1 MDFTRRS
8 FLEKSALAGSFYIVP
23 RHVLGKGFRAPS
35 DQLNIAG
42 VGINGKGMSDVN
54 NAYNE
59 GVNNIA
65 ALCDVDLTR
74 AKPLFDKFAK
84 AGRYQDW
91 RVMLEKE
98 KGIDAVTISTPDHNH
113 AAIAMAAMQLGKHV
127 YVQKPMAH
135 NIFEVRTMTEAARK
149 YKVVSQMG
157 NQGASSPGTQQV
169 VKWFEEGLIGK
180 VHTVNIWTNRPIW
193 PQGIPVPTGKHEK
206 PADLD
211 WDVWLGPASLIDY
224 NPAYHPFKW
233 RGWWNFGTGALGDM
247 GCHLIDGPFRA
258 LGLGYPTEVE
268 ASVGS
273 VFIAGNQPEYLPE
286 GCPPSAAIQLKFPAS
301 KKNKSAVT
309 MNWTDGGIRGFHPD
323 LIPADDS
330 IGTSDNSNGVIMMGS
345 KGVLVHATYG
355 LEPRIYLNNGTKI
368 EMPKQEPNN
377 LKEYGHQA
385 MWAEACKAGFN
396 SAAHESLASK
406 FDFAGPLSETVLMGN
421 LAIRSFNVRT
431 PIANTNRFTYPGR
444 KKLLWDG
451 QNMKITN
458 FEDANQFVKREYRAG
473 WKL

>member
-1 MDFTRRS
+1 
-8 FLEKSALAGSFYIVP
+8 
-23 RHVLGKGFRAPS
+23 
-35 DQLNIAG
+35 
-42 VGINGKGMSDVN
+42 
-54 NAYNE
+54 
-59 GVNNIA
+59 
-65 ALCDVDLTR
+65 
-74 AKPLFDKFAK
+74 
-84 AGRYQDW
+84 
-91 RVMLEKE
+91 
-98 KGIDAVTISTPDHNH
+98 
-113 AAIAMAAMQLGKHV
+113 
-127 YVQKPMAH
+127 
-135 NIFEVRTMTEAARK
+135 
-149 YKVVSQMG
+149 
-157 NQGASSPGTQQV
+157 
-169 VKWFEEGLIGK
+169 
-180 VHTVNIWTNRPIW
+180 
-193 PQGIPVPTGKHEK
+193 
-206 PADLD
+206 
-211 WDVWLGPASLIDY
+211 
-224 NPAYHPFKW
+224 
-233 RGWWNFGTGALGDM
+233 
-247 GCHLIDGPFRA
+247 
-258 LGLGYPTEVE
+258 
-268 ASVGS
+268 
-273 VFIAGNQPEYLPE
+273 
-286 GCPPSAAIQLKFPAS
+286 
-301 KKNKSAVT
+301 

-330 IGTSDNSNGVIMMGS
+330 IGTADNSNGVIMMGS

-431 PIANTNRFTYPGR
+431 PIPNTNRFTYPGR